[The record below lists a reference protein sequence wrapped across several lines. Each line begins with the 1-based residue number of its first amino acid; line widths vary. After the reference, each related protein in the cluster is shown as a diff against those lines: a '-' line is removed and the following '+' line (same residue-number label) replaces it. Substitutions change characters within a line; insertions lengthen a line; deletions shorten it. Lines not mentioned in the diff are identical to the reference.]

1 MRPAERGPAGQGARA
16 RGGSPPGRTG
26 ALSPG
31 AFSPGAFSPGAFAA
45 AVVAGAV
52 ADAVFADP
60 ARFHPVAGYGRAAHA
75 AERLLYADS
84 RLAGVGFVAVT
95 VGGPVLAA
103 AVLDRALPRPARPV
117 ALAVA
122 LWAALGGTSL
132 RREAAVMSRLLT
144 AGDLPGGRARLGH
157 LCGRDPSGLDEPELA
172 RAAIESVAENTADA
186 VLGPL
191 VWGAVLGLPGVVGYR
206 AVNTL
211 DAMVGHRSPRYLRF
225 GWAAAR
231 LDDLANLLPARL
243 CAVLT
248 ALAAPV
254 VGGSPRAAWQVWRRD
269 GYSHPSPNA
278 GQCEAAFA
286 GALGIT
292 LGGTNVYEG
301 EVEKRGRLG
310 DGPPP
315 RGADVARSGELL
327 AAVAAAGV
335 AVSAL
340 AGAALT
346 GAPRRG
352 RNGRSG
358 HSGHSGHNSTGGLG
372 GGHRW
377 GRQRGRRGRSG
388 A

>member
-1 MRPAERGPAGQGARA
+1 MAGRAAPAGPA
-16 RGGSPPGRTG
+16 
-26 ALSPG
+26 
-31 AFSPGAFSPGAFAA
+31 AFGPVAVAA

-52 ADAVFADP
+52 ADAVLADP
-60 ARFHPVAGYGRAAHA
+60 ARFHPVAGYGRAARA
-75 AERLLYADS
+75 TERLLYADS
-84 RLAGVGFVAVT
+84 RPAGVAFVAAA

-103 AVLDRALPRPARPV
+103 VALDRRLPRAARPV
-117 ALAVA
+117 ALAVT

-132 RREAAVMSRLLT
+132 RAEAVAMSRLLT
-144 AGDLPGGRARLGH
+144 AGDLPAARGRLGN

-191 VWGAVLGLPGVVGYR
+191 LWGAALGLPGVVGYR

-211 DAMVGHRSPRYLRF
+211 DAMVGHRSARYLRF

-231 LDDLANLLPARL
+231 LDDAANLAPARL

-254 VGGSPRAAWQVWRRD
+254 VGGSPGRAWRVWRRD
-269 GYSHPSPNA
+269 GHDHPSPNA

-292 LGGTNVYEG
+292 LGGTNVYAG
-301 EVEKRGRLG
+301 ELETRGRLG

-315 RGADVARSGELL
+315 RGADVARSGDLS
-327 AAVAAAGV
+327 AAVTAAGV

-340 AGAALT
+340 AGAALA
-346 GAPRRG
+346 GRRH
-352 RNGRSG
+352 RSG
-358 HSGHSGHNSTGGLG
+358 RRRH
-372 GGHRW
+372 
-377 GRQRGRRGRSG
+377 GRHRSG

>member
-1 MRPAERGPAGQGARA
+1 MAGGWRGVRGSSGATGPAATA
-16 RGGSPPGRTG
+16 T
-26 ALSPG
+26 
-31 AFSPGAFSPGAFAA
+31 AA
-45 AVVAGAV
+45 ALVAGAL
-52 ADAVFADP
+52 ADAVLADP
-60 ARFHPVAGYGRAAHA
+60 ARFHPVAGYGRAARA

-84 RLAGVGFVAVT
+84 RPAGVAFVAVA

-103 AVLDRALPRPARPV
+103 AAVDHLLPRPARPV
-117 ALAVA
+117 ALAAA

-132 RREAAVMSRLLT
+132 RAEARVMSRLLT
-144 AGDLPGGRARLGH
+144 AGDLAGGRERLGH

-211 DAMVGHRSPRYLRF
+211 DAMVGYRSERYLRF

-231 LDDLANLLPARL
+231 LDDLANLAPARL

-248 ALAAPV
+248 ALTAPV
-254 VGGSPRAAWQVWRRD
+254 VGGSPRESWRVWRRD
-269 GYSHPSPNA
+269 GDNHPSPNA

-286 GALGIT
+286 GALGTT

-301 EVEKRGRLG
+301 EPETRGRLG

-315 RGADVARSGELL
+315 RGGDVARSGDLL
-327 AAVAAAGV
+327 AAVTAAGV
-335 AVSAL
+335 AVSAM
-340 AGAALT
+340 AAAALVRT
-346 GAPRRG
+346 RRRRSGPRRPSG
-352 RNGRSG
+352 PPRRS
-358 HSGHSGHNSTGGLG
+358 
-372 GGHRW
+372 
-377 GRQRGRRGRSG
+377 
-388 A
+388 AP